1 MEMTFPAELER
12 LLKEATEGPWIAVH
26 EIVSSA
32 IKTEQNGFTDVP
44 VEVAESFS
52 VMHKADTQI
61 IALLRNHAD
70 AILGLVRAAECIRH
84 WHDSG
89 KDGMVVS
96 AEHVRNLWEALAKLN
111 GGKG

>member
-1 MEMTFPAELER
+1 MTFPAELER
-12 LLKEATEGPWIAVH
+12 LLKTEPDAAVF
-26 EIVSSA
+26 A
-32 IKTEQNGFTDVP
+32 I
-44 VEVAESFS
+44 S
-52 VMHKADTQI
+52 
-61 IALLRNHAD
+61 RNHAD
-70 AILGLVRAAECIRH
+70 AILGLARAAECIRH